1 MKSDVLMT
9 GIPFHY
15 GSESGGEVFTMV
27 WPSWPIPANMS
38 KRTSGLKVSYPN
50 NSAMAII
57 NRKKFYSKFHL
68 KNYERLATGSSN
80 AITVA
85 PDKITDAI
93 IHLVTGLKIK

>member
-15 GSESGGEVFTMV
+15 GPESGGDEVFTMV
-27 WPSWPIPANMS
+27 WPSWPIPADMS

-57 NRKKFYSKFHL
+57 NRKKFYSKIPFEEL
-68 KNYERLATGSSN
+68 
-80 AITVA
+80 
-85 PDKITDAI
+85 
-93 IHLVTGLKIK
+93 